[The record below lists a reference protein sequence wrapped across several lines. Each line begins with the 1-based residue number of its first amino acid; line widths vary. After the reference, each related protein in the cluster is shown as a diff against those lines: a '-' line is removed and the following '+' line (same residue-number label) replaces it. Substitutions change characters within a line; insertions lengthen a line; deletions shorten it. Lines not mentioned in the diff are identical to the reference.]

1 VKYVLPELISQE
13 IISGGIFSQELIL
26 AHRNTCIMCSCLL
39 EEIWGNA
46 FKIIIEDNFLWGV
59 MVFNATFNNISVIS
73 WWSVFGAGNHRPVA
87 SHLQTLSHNVSP

>member
-39 EEIWGNA
+39 EEIWGNEPNLDILLRPFGFIVPKTLNDLA
-46 FKIIIEDNFLWGV
+46 FQF
-59 MVFNATFNNISVIS
+59 
-73 WWSVFGAGNHRPVA
+73 
-87 SHLQTLSHNVSP
+87 